1 MADLKTQI
9 STAGGAFFKKTYGRE
24 VLLVLLHPPA
34 HASFVCVHLVYKQ
47 SVSSATLNHFKG
59 SQRATNMAVATEH
72 CFLKTA
78 ETPTKFA
85 LAVLQSCWLIAF
97 FEVGTVLRNWAWAQ
111 HDRSSLRWIS
121 PYFPVD
127 FSFDVNKTFDGNI
140 DPNPLKN
147 EFHALCTV
155 KVQSI

>member
-34 HASFVCVHLVYKQ
+34 HASFVCVHLVYKR
-47 SVSSATLNHFKG
+47 SVSSATLNYFKG
-59 SQRATNMAVATEH
+59 PNEPQIWQSPQGTVFFKNGRNSNKVCPCSLPILLTNRV
-72 CFLKTA
+72 
-78 ETPTKFA
+78 
-85 LAVLQSCWLIAF
+85 
-97 FEVGTVLRNWAWAQ
+97 FEVRTALRNWAWAQ
-111 HDRSSLRWIS
+111 HDRSSLRWIY